1 MKEQVDMQQEYDF
14 SKAFPAHV
22 LTRTPVQFIKGIWY
36 KRDDMYTPYGVED
49 VSGGK
54 VRQAIR
60 LLYPLRNVLKEHSNG
75 VVTHTQVHST
85 TGAIIARVCKDL
97 NIPCVI
103 CIGGSSPETIDN
115 HHMMRYAKW
124 LGADVRNVCGTG
136 MHGPVLARMREIAK
150 TEKLYDAVFTHNIE
164 NREDAIIDGIE
175 RQVGNLPNQLDQ
187 LVVPVGSGVHFAA
200 ILRGIHR
207 YKISVGKVIGL
218 CVGPKRTENINKW
231 VNPMAGYPLPEYDLH
246 CLNTVYGKP
255 LVEKIADGTILDDLY
270 EAKAHKW
277 MRENLDINKSTCFWV
292 VGRRLSETEVQ
303 QRMKS

>member
-1 MKEQVDMQQEYDF
+1 MKTEYEV
-14 SKAFPAHV
+14 SNRFPAHV
-22 LTRTPVQFIKGIWY
+22 MNRTPVQYVGGVFY
-36 KRDDMYTPYGVED
+36 KRDDMYTPYGAGD
-49 VSGGK
+49 VNGGK
-54 VRQAIR
+54 VRQAIQ
-60 LLYPLRNVLKEHSNG
+60 LLYPIQEELRSKYSGVITHS
-75 VVTHTQVHST
+75 QVHST
-85 TGAIIARVCKDL
+85 TGTIIARVCKDL
-97 NIPCVI
+97 NIPCTI
-103 CIGGSSPETIDN
+103 CIGGSSPDTVDN
-115 HHMMRYAKW
+115 HHMMRYAKA

-150 TEKLYDAVFTHNIE
+150 TENLYDAVFTHNIE

-175 RQVGNLPNQLDQ
+175 SQTGNLPNQLDQ

-207 YKISVGKVIGL
+207 YSIRVGKVIGL

-231 VNPMAGYPLPEYDLH
+231 VNPMTGYPLPDYELH

-255 LVEKIADGTILDDLY
+255 LVEKIEDGTILDDLY

-277 MRENLDINKSTCFWV
+277 MRENIDMNKSTCFWV

-303 QRMKS
+303 QRMES